1 MVTPHLFVPL
11 GFLKV
16 KVRKGGDVRYHGV
29 RRLSLLQEPELTL
42 RQLLHAPEVARDFRL
57 VFVTF
62 CFLQGKEQIRLAI
75 HVPSELLADQISEPS
90 ISVHYYFL
98 FPVYKRS
105 HKFFFHFLFSTWK
118 ILSDF
123 KLIFWCFTSY

>member
-42 RQLLHAPEVARDFRL
+42 RQLLHAPEVARDFCF

-62 CFLQGKEQIRLAI
+62 CFLQGNEQIRLAI
-75 HVPSELLADQISEPS
+75 HVP
-90 ISVHYYFL
+90 
-98 FPVYKRS
+98 
-105 HKFFFHFLFSTWK
+105 
-118 ILSDF
+118 
-123 KLIFWCFTSY
+123 